1 MEMITDSD
9 IEDVL
14 DVADYVASCDEAFRL
29 YGAGDLVSPAREEEV
44 WREGD
49 SDYFQ
54 LRMPAL
60 WVGKYRG
67 TKVIREQSNV
77 TAGHLG
83 ERFAKLEIEDLVAGE
98 TFTMDAEH
106 ITNMRTG
113 AAGVLGAKYLGQKE
127 IKTISVIGTG
137 RIARSVALCADTAL
151 QPQEIRLTSRS
162 AENRAK
168 FKEFLDG
175 QVAAKISNTD
185 SVVSCL
191 EGTDAVFATVPTPRP
206 ILGENELPAGV
217 HLSVIAG
224 DPRTSQLQ
232 PEVIQRREVVVD
244 HVDQSRR
251 SGDFLAV
258 ADDGKRVR
266 MAKDSEGNVL
276 TIGDAAVGRM
286 KGRRGKGVVAYFTG
300 MALQDLHAGVT
311 VLRRLGLVG
320 N

>member
-98 TFTMDAEH
+98 TFTMGDIAISTRLH
-106 ITNMRTG
+106 QWLN
-113 AAGVLGAKYLGQKE
+113 LGQE
-127 IKTISVIGTG
+127 MPPFPNINAWYG
-137 RIARSVALCADTAL
+137 RLRARPTFDQVFTL
-151 QPQEIRLTSRS
+151 PLT
-162 AENRAK
+162 
-168 FKEFLDG
+168 
-175 QVAAKISNTD
+175 
-185 SVVSCL
+185 
-191 EGTDAVFATVPTPRP
+191 
-206 ILGENELPAGV
+206 
-217 HLSVIAG
+217 
-224 DPRTSQLQ
+224 
-232 PEVIQRREVVVD
+232 
-244 HVDQSRR
+244 
-251 SGDFLAV
+251 
-258 ADDGKRVR
+258 
-266 MAKDSEGNVL
+266 
-276 TIGDAAVGRM
+276 
-286 KGRRGKGVVAYFTG
+286 
-300 MALQDLHAGVT
+300 
-311 VLRRLGLVG
+311 
-320 N
+320 